1 MTVVVPGNVTGL
13 ALRRELGGRGDGLFN
28 VRFFVLDRLA
38 ELLGAG
44 TLAASGRRPL
54 DDAVKAALVRQ
65 VLAGRPAPLE
75 RVASAENTER
85 AVIEMLDELAAS
97 GPGAVDALRSFSR
110 RGDELASI
118 ATRFRSLAQASFYD
132 EHDLALAAAGMVRSG
147 TADLRD
153 VGQVLVHLAHRL
165 GHAQLEVVD
174 ALAEIDRVWAVVGL
188 TGEADADADALRLV
202 AHLES
207 RLGAPV
213 EVGEALEATTTKVT
227 APDAVGEVRQAMRI
241 VAAELD
247 AGRPLNRVAIVARE
261 REPYGRLLDEE
272 LSAAGIPMHGPSP
285 RTLAQSISGRALL
298 GALSLADDHFGRASV
313 VGFMSSAPLRFN
325 GERVRSAVWA
335 RTALRAGVVRG
346 PDQWTER
353 LGRRVADDSQAAA
366 LAEFVAW
373 LVDECGDDERASWV
387 DWADWARRFLHAI
400 LGSTAARRRWPEAEL
415 AAYDAVERR
424 G

>member
-1 MTVVVPGNVTGL
+1 MESGGAVEGAARLLTVPFGAPATDALWATIDAAKGGDALAPVTVIVPGNLTGL

-44 TLAASGRRPL
+44 VLAAQGRTPL

-65 VLAGRPAPLE
+65 VLAVKPAPLA
-75 RVASAENTER
+75 RVASAENTEL
-85 AVIEMLDELAAS
+85 AVVEMLDELAAS

-110 RGDELASI
+110 RGNELASI

-132 EHDLALAAAGMVRSG
+132 EHDLALAAAGVVRSG

-153 VGQVLVHLAHRL
+153 VGQVVLHLPHRL
-165 GHAQLEVVD
+165 GHAQLDLVD
-174 ALAEIDRVWAVVGL
+174 ALAEIDRVWAIVGL
-188 TGEADADADALRLV
+188 TGEADADADAVAVV
-202 AHLES
+202 AHLVP

-213 EVGEALEATTTKVT
+213 EVGEPVEATTIKVT
-227 APDAVGEVRQAMRI
+227 APDAMGEVREAMRI
-241 VAAELD
+241 VAAELE
-247 AGRPLNRVAIVARE
+247 AGRPLNRIAIVARE

-272 LSAAGIPMHGPSP
+272 LAAAGIPMHGPSP
-285 RTLAQSISGRALL
+285 RTLAQSIAGRTLL

-325 GERVRSAVWA
+325 GERVSAARWA

-346 PDQWTER
+346 PDQWTDR
-353 LGRRVADDSQAAA
+353 LGRHAADDSQAAA
-366 LAEFVAW
+366 
-373 LVDECGDDERASWV
+373 
-387 DWADWARRFLHAI
+387 ARRVRRM
-400 LGSTAARRRWPEAEL
+400 ARR
-415 AAYDAVERR
+415 
-424 G
+424 